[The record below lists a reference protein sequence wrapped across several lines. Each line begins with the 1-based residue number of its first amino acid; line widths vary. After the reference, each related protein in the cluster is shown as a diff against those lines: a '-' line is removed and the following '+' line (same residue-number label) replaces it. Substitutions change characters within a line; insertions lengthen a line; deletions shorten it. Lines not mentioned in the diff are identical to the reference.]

1 MMNRVRAPRL
11 IAPALALAAG
21 TLVGTAWFAPQARA
35 EEEIELPK
43 STWSC
48 EGATSTFDRAA
59 LQRGFQVYNEVCS
72 ACHSMRQLSYRDLE
86 QIGLSKA
93 QVLAIAATKTVAGD
107 LDDDGK
113 PTTRPGRPSDRFVSP
128 FANDKAAKSA
138 MNGALPPDQSLLI
151 DQREVG
157 SHSKFDIVGEPVS
170 GANYIFDLVSKG
182 YVDPPAG
189 FKVPDGGYYN
199 KYFPGHVIHMPPP
212 LADGVVTYADGTKAT
227 VAQEAH
233 DVVTF
238 LYWAANPEMETRKHL
253 GVRVV
258 GFLLLM
264 TGATYMLKRRV
275 WSKVEH

>member
-1 MMNRVRAPRL
+1 MNRRSASR
-11 IAPALALAAG
+11 LALAAG
-21 TLVGTAWFAPQARA
+21 AMMAASWIASPARA
-35 EEEIELPK
+35 EEEIELPPAH
-43 STWSC
+43 WSFA
-48 EGATSTFDRAA
+48 GATGTFNRAA

-72 ACHSMRQLSYRDLE
+72 ACHSMRQLSYRDLAA
-86 QIGLSKA
+86 IGLSKA
-93 QVLAIAATKTVAGD
+93 QILAIAATKTVPGD

-113 PTTRPGRPSDRFVSP
+113 PTTRPGRASDHFASP
-128 FANDKAAKSA
+128 FPNDKAAKSA

-151 DQREVG
+151 NQREVG
-157 SHSKFDIVGEPVS
+157 SHSKFDIIGEPVS
-170 GANYIFDLVSKG
+170 GANYIFNLVGHG

-212 LADGVVTYADGTKAT
+212 LVDGAVTYADGTKAT
-227 VAQEAH
+227 VEQEAH

-238 LYWAANPEMETRKHL
+238 LYWAANPEMEARKHL
-253 GVRVV
+253 GFRVV

-264 TGATYMLKRRV
+264 TGATYVLKRRV